1 MPPVRSNRKAN
12 VHAATRRETTHSSM
26 SPRPY
31 RSVQRQ
37 VAAEQTR
44 ARIIAAARE
53 LLVASDGFSGFTID
67 AVARQ
72 AGVARMTV
80 YYQFGS
86 KLGLLEA
93 LFDDLAA
100 RGQMQ
105 QLATAFQ
112 QPDPVAA
119 LAEYIAVFSRFWASD
134 RLVIRRL
141 RSLAALDP
149 EIEQGLRARDEW
161 RRGGLGVLVQR
172 LVQER
177 GRPAP
182 EALDDAVDLLFM
194 LTSFESFDTLAGP
207 ARSPEEVAPL
217 MQRLAR
223 AALGLDEG

>member
-1 MPPVRSNRKAN
+1 
-12 VHAATRRETTHSSM
+12 M

-53 LLVASDGFSGFTID
+53 LLVASEGFSGFTID

-105 QLATAFQ
+105 QLAAAFQ
-112 QPDPVAA
+112 QPDALVG
-119 LAEYIAVFSRFWASD
+119 LAEYIAVFSQAHQRI
-134 RLVIRRL
+134 RLL
-141 RSLAALDP
+141 
-149 EIEQGLRARDEW
+149 E
-161 RRGGLGVLVQR
+161 
-172 LVQER
+172 
-177 GRPAP
+177 
-182 EALDDAVDLLFM
+182 
-194 LTSFESFDTLAGP
+194 
-207 ARSPEEVAPL
+207 
-217 MQRLAR
+217 
-223 AALGLDEG
+223 